1 MEGKNPREGC
11 AALVLG
17 RYHQRRAGVARIRQ
31 TWLPTGRIRQPDEA
45 SQRRAWHGV
54 EVRGLPVA
62 AFGDDTT
69 AVLFYY
75 PHTANVSDAPT
86 AECFTLADGKITR
99 SVLVFDRPS
108 FAPPQR

>member
-1 MEGKNPREGC
+1 M
-11 AALVLG
+11 
-17 RYHQRRAGVARIRQ
+17 
-31 TWLPTGRIRQPDEA
+31 
-45 SQRRAWHGV
+45 
-54 EVRGLPVA
+54 A

-75 PHTANVSDAPT
+75 PHTANVADAPT
-86 AECFTLADGKITR
+86 AECFAVAGGKIAG